1 MKRQSGF
8 TLIELLVAVAIMSI
22 LLVIGLPSYKY
33 ITSSYRMSAEANDL
47 LGDLQYTQGEAIR
60 EGQFVTVCASNA
72 TQTACSGGTSWASGW
87 IVFPN
92 PTNAAQPAAVNLI
105 MRVHKAFLGTTP
117 DTFVAS
123 GGVSQITYN
132 REGFATTAAGFP
144 NTTITL
150 HNPTAATAYTR
161 CVWITP
167 VGLGQVETPANN
179 LSATCT

>member
-8 TLIELLVAVAIMSI
+8 TLVELLVAIAILSI
-22 LLVIGLPSYKY
+22 LMVIGLPSYKY

-60 EGQFVTVCASNA
+60 EGQFVTVCAANA
-72 TQTACSGGTSWASGW
+72 ALTNCSGNTSWASGW
-87 IVFPN
+87 IVFSN
-92 PTNAAQPAAVNLI
+92 PTNAANPVAGSI
-105 MRVHKAFLGTTP
+105 MRVHAAFLGTTP

-123 GGVSQITYN
+123 GAVSQVTYN

-144 NTTITL
+144 NTTVTL
-150 HNPTAATAYTR
+150 HNPAATAAYTR

-167 VGLGQVETPANN
+167 VGLAQVETPANN
-179 LSATCT
+179 LSGTCL

>member
-8 TLIELLVAVAIMSI
+8 TLIELLVAVSI
-22 LLVIGLPSYKY
+22 LAILMVIGLPSYKY

-72 TQTACSGGTSWASGW
+72 AQTACSGNTSWASGW
-87 IVFPN
+87 IVYSN
-92 PTNAAQPAAVNLI
+92 PTSAAQPAAGSI
-105 MRVHKAFLGTTP
+105 MRVHAAFLGATP
-117 DTFVAS
+117 DSFVAS
-123 GGVSQITYN
+123 GAVSQVTYN

-150 HNPTAATAYTR
+150 HNPTATAAYTR

-167 VGLGQVETPANN
+167 VGLAQVETLANN
-179 LSATCT
+179 LSGTCL